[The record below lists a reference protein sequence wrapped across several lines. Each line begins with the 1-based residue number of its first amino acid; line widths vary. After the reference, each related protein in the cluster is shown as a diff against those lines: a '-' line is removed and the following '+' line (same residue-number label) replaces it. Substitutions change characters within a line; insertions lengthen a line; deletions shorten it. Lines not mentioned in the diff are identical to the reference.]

1 MWQHSARTFSG
12 IMSLYDAEM
21 TSINHMKRLHPM
33 TMVVT
38 LIPRSLTN
46 LSLEADPIQA
56 RGPNLCLVCMRAVRY
71 KNRFDASQPARHV
84 D

>member
-38 LIPRSLTN
+38 LYTSVLNKSEP
-46 LSLEADPIQA
+46 
-56 RGPNLCLVCMRAVRY
+56 
-71 KNRFDASQPARHV
+71 
-84 D
+84 